1 MIYHMQISRTI
12 MHTSTDIDRITVSL
26 PHSLAGKADELRAEL
41 NISRSEF
48 YRIALERFIEEQ
60 KRSSLTAIAAEMAEE
75 YRTNRELT
83 GLTSLD
89 AEDFA

>member
-1 MIYHMQISRTI
+1 
-12 MHTSTDIDRITVSL
+12 MHTSMDIDRITVSL

-41 NISRSEF
+41 KVSRSEL
-48 YRIALERFIEEQ
+48 YRIALERFIDEQ
-60 KRSSLTAIAAEMAEE
+60 KRSRVAIIAAEMAEE

-83 GLTSLD
+83 ATTTLD